1 MAHRRI
7 AARFVALWVLA
18 IAAFGSPAAAAQSSL
33 PSINQ
38 TRPASGSIAG
48 GSTVTIDGAFLD
60 TVTSVTFGGTAA
72 TIVARTPTVL
82 TVTAPSHVAGVV
94 GLTVVNPGGS
104 ASSAGAFTYVNDDSV
119 ARDYSVAANP
129 SPRWS
134 YGWEPR
140 ALSLTGTPTPGAAFT
155 LYTTSYP
162 GGFDQWSS
170 GSLPT
175 VLYNPSSAPLNVA
188 TNTTPAGGF
197 GLHPG
202 VNLEY
207 SVARWT
213 APASGLYHVAGFF
226 AGSDFA
232 GPTTTDVWVLHNNNA
247 VTPLFSGA
255 IASYNV
261 PLNFSFDVTVAVG
274 DTIEFAVGPGP
285 NDYGY
290 DQTQLDATIS
300 PLAVTPPT
308 PPPGGLAAYT
318 MTGTAT
324 GTLNGIAF
332 TNAAVTVQGIG
343 DPALITQVGG
353 VFCNTLSSLSF
364 NISGTGAGI
373 VTDPFGIFGN
383 PSVQAVGFERGIA
396 CASNDWLD
404 IYHSSFAS
412 YQLGMPIGPVTGTP
426 LIQGTVNT
434 SAGLLVISSS
444 AISTFQ
450 VFATAGPRVML
461 TPPALAFPA
470 RTLLTASS
478 PLTSTLTNIGAA
490 PLTIASIT
498 ASGDFAFTSNCG
510 ASLPPGGTCDIV
522 VTFTPL
528 AEGARTGAVTLAT
541 NAPGSPH
548 VLALSGTGQP
558 ALVPGVLVTPP
569 SLDFAARIVGTESDL
584 EYVTVANDGTA
595 PLEFAA
601 IAATGDFATSLSFSS
616 AHGPCLL
623 PIAPGAACEIGV
635 AFRPSASGLREGTLR
650 IDSNAALSPTLVH
663 LVGTGLDA
671 VPARALTVPAS
682 LAFATQRMGTR
693 SAGLSI
699 DVVNNL
705 ATPATITELSATG
718 DFSVSDTCTTIAP
731 RGHCAPLVFF
741 RPTALGA
748 RSGALTIRTLSDTL
762 PYSVTLSGTGLANPL
777 PSLAV
782 SVARVGFGNSFLGSV
797 NTADIVLSNLG
808 QVPVVFASFTLIGD
822 YLVSNPCGASLAV
835 GASCTVQVTFL
846 PTTPGARS
854 GALEIRSNAEGSPH
868 SVEFSGVGCTIP
880 SMTRARLGAMRC
892 GS

>member
-1 MAHRRI
+1 MALYGRVDRFARSLFRELLRGFVF
-7 AARFVALWVLA
+7 AAAGLA
-18 IAAFGSPAAAAQSSL
+18 SPAFGNYDVAA
-33 PSINQ
+33 
-38 TRPASGSIAG
+38 
-48 GSTVTIDGAFLD
+48 DF
-60 TVTSVTFGGTAA
+60 SV
-72 TIVARTPTVL
+72 
-82 TVTAPSHVAGVV
+82 S
-94 GLTVVNPGGS
+94 
-104 ASSAGAFTYVNDDSV
+104 
-119 ARDYSVAANP
+119 ANP
-129 SPRWS
+129 SPPWT
-134 YGWEPR
+134 YG
-140 ALSLTGTPTPGAAFT
+140 STPTLGGTFT
-155 LYTTSYP
+155 PYTIFSA
-162 GGFDQWSS
+162 GSVDQWSF
-170 GSLPT
+170 GGLPNVWHNASAVT
-175 VLYNPSSAPLNVA
+175 VQQA
-188 TNTTPAGGF
+188 TNFTPPGGF

-202 VNLEY
+202 PGGEY
-207 SVARWT
+207 SVVRWT
-213 APASGLYHVAGFF
+213 APAGGTFRITGHFIGLDSYY
-226 AGSDFA
+226 
-232 GPTTTDVWVLHNNNA
+232 PTTTDVSVLRNNKGA
-247 VTPLFSGA
+247 APLFSGY
-255 IASYNV
+255 INTYNQ
-261 PLNFSFDVTVAVG
+261 PLNFSLDVLVVAG
-274 DTIEFAVGPGP
+274 ETIEFAVGVGG
-285 NDYGY
+285 NGFYG
-290 DQTQLDATIS
+290 DATGLGATIA
-300 PLAVTPPT
+300 PLAVTPST
-308 PPPGGLAAYT
+308 PPPGLAAYT
-318 MTGTAT
+318 MSGTAS

-343 DPALITQVGG
+343 DPALITQAGG
-353 VFCNTLSSLSF
+353 IFCNHLSSLSF

-383 PSVQAVGFERGIA
+383 PSVQAVGFERGVG
-396 CASNDWLD
+396 CSSSDWLD
-404 IYHSSFAS
+404 IYHTSFAT

-450 VFATAGPRVML
+450 VFATAAPRLML

-478 PLTSTLTNIGAA
+478 PLTSTLTNIGAL
-490 PLTIASIT
+490 PLTIASMT

-510 ASLPPGGTCDIV
+510 ASLVPGGTCDIV

-528 AEGARTGAVTLAT
+528 AAGARTGAVTLAT

-558 ALVPGVLVTPP
+558 ALVPGALVSPP
-569 SLDFAARIVGTESDL
+569 SLDFVARIVGTESDL
-584 EYVTVANDGTA
+584 EYVTVTNDGTA

-601 IAATGDFATSLSFSS
+601 IAAAGDFATFLSFTS

-623 PIAPGAACEIGV
+623 PIAPGGACEIGV
-635 AFRPSASGLREGTLR
+635 VFRPTASGLREGTLR
-650 IDSNAALSPTLVH
+650 IDSNAALSPTLAH

-682 LAFATQRMGTR
+682 LAFAAQRMGTR
-693 SAGLSI
+693 SAGLSL

-705 ATPATITELSATG
+705 ATAATITELSATG

-731 RGHCAPLVFF
+731 RGHCTPLVFF

-762 PYSVTLSGTGLANPL
+762 PYSVALSGIGLANPL
-777 PSLAV
+777 PSLGV
-782 SVARVGFGNSFLGSV
+782 SVARVGFGNAFLGSV

-808 QVPVVFASFTLIGD
+808 QVPVVFASFSLIGD
-822 YLVSNPCGASLAV
+822 YLVSNTCGASLGA

-868 SVEFSGVGCTIP
+868 SVELSGVGCAIP

-892 GS
+892 GP